1 MNALMGYLPILLVFG
16 IFYFLLFMPMQ
27 KQKKELALM
36 LVNLKAG
43 DTVVTNGG
51 IIGQIQAV
59 HEDNTLTIRV
69 KPDNIK
75 LQIVRSSVASLAG
88 AVAPK

>member
-1 MNALMGYLPILLVFG
+1 MGYLPILLVFG

-36 LVNLKAG
+36 LENLKAG

-59 HEDNTLTIRV
+59 HEDSTLTIRV

-88 AVAPK
+88 ATAQK

>member
-36 LVNLKAG
+36 LENLKAG

-59 HEDNTLTIRV
+59 HEDSTLTIRV

-88 AVAPK
+88 ATAQK